1 MATFAIQGG
10 AKFETATPDEVRSIV
25 ADENERKRERLRGI
39 KYMRLP
45 VLRGTPAS
53 SALILGG
60 ASDKSNQLISPEM
73 GDAWVIRHLWI
84 SGLATGTTP
93 DLMNVLVNNQTW
105 WQLNG
110 NNFAYTFGKAEI
122 ILQQGESLT
131 YQNSGNLAATGQ
143 ITTGGAY
150 WRVPGEM
157 LAELY

>member
-39 KYMRLP
+39 KYMRFP
-45 VLRGTPAS
+45 VLRGTPS
-53 SALILGG
+53 GSALTLGG
-60 ASDKSNQLISPEM
+60 ASDKSNQLIDPEM

-84 SGLATGTTP
+84 NGLTSGATP
-93 DLMNVLVNNQTW
+93 DIMNVLVNNQTW

-110 NNFAYTFGKAEI
+110 NTFSYTFSKGEFV
-122 ILQQGESLT
+122 LLQGETLT
-131 YQNSGNLAATGQ
+131 YQNLGSIAATGQ
-143 ITTGGAY
+143 VTVGGAY
-150 WRVPGEM
+150 WRCPGEM